1 MANTISSIIVAV
13 SDASAQKRVIN
24 QFNDTH
30 PFLANCIGYNKTSNS
45 KIIGTI
51 EELDAFIAETY
62 GDQDDTAASIIAKDK
77 RIKQW
82 YNKMKYAIK
91 GGKSLVCK
99 LGKYDDLI
107 MLAKI
112 VSHMASRDANIKV
125 LVKDLVPNDDDYDDY
140 DDYDE

>member
-13 SDASAQKRVIN
+13 GDASAQKRVIN
-24 QFNDTH
+24 QLNDTH

-45 KIIGTI
+45 KIISTI

-62 GDQDDTAASIIAKDK
+62 GDQNDTAASIIAKDK

-82 YNKMKYAIK
+82 YNKMKSAIK

-125 LVKDLVPNDDDYDDY
+125 LVKDLVPDDEDYDDY
-140 DDYDE
+140 YDYDE

>member
-13 SDASAQKRVIN
+13 GDASAQKRVIN
-24 QFNDTH
+24 QLNDTH

-45 KIIGTI
+45 KIISTI

-62 GDQDDTAASIIAKDK
+62 GDQNDTAASIIAKDK

-82 YNKMKYAIK
+82 YNKMKSAIK

-125 LVKDLVPNDDDYDDY
+125 LVKDLVPYDEDY